1 MKRIAYLCSGLAVAV
16 VLLTLTLAAQDQ
28 TPQSN
33 SQNAGSSLGDYAR
46 QVRKSP
52 ATGKPKVFDND
63 NLPREDKLSVV
74 GQAPADTPA
83 ADTSADAKP
92 ADTSSAAPAA
102 GDAKAQTDNKTAA
115 PAQTT
120 GSDKAAAEDPA
131 VKQAAWKQW
140 GEKIAGQKDQID
152 LLTRELSVLQKE
164 YQLRAAAMYADAG
177 SRLRNSGDWDKQDA
191 QYKQQIADKQ
201 KALDDANQKLAD
213 LQEEARKAGVPSSIA
228 EP

>member
-1 MKRIAYLCSGLAVAV
+1 MKRIAYLGSGLAMTL
-16 VLLTLTLAAQDQ
+16 VLLTLTMAAQDQ
-28 TPQSN
+28 APQSN
-33 SQNAGSSLGDYAR
+33 SQNTGSSLGDYAR
-46 QVRKSP
+46 QVRKTP
-52 ATGKPKVFDND
+52 ASGKPKVFDND
-63 NLPREDKLSVV
+63 NMPREDKLSVV
-74 GQAPADTPA
+74 GQAPSDAPA
-83 ADTSADAKP
+83 ADTSADAKA

-102 GDAKAQTDNKTAA
+102 GDAKAQTDNKTATPA
-115 PAQTT
+115 PAT
-120 GSDKAAAEDPA
+120 GSDKAAVEDPA

-152 LLTRELSVLQKE
+152 LLTRELTVLQKE